1 MKYSLKRFLQNII
14 YLARYNLK
22 DINNNSLVYMKHR
35 INFAAKLR
43 NEIKN
48 DFDIL
53 KPPRV
58 KSAADTMKELVNT
71 NKSIIRFG
79 DGEYIIMGGG
89 GIPFQEYNKELAD
102 KLSEIILSDYDNL
115 LIGLGEELFHSPSPD
130 SSPTTHEFLYSW
142 VVENYDIIMKYAK
155 FGKEYANTAI
165 SQLYPWKPGCK
176 EEIEMH
182 YNMFKQIFSNKK
194 LVLVC
199 GDRVIANTKFNILEE
214 FQVEYIYGPTKH
226 AYGDIDRLRKELN
239 DKVSGDEV
247 LLFALG
253 PAGKVLA
260 YEMFLKGFRVLDIGH
275 TIKDYDT
282 YMRGV
287 EMTDETIKD
296 FFAPDE

>member
-1 MKYSLKRFLQNII
+1 MRYSLKRFLQNIF

-22 DINNNSLVYMKHR
+22 DINNNSLVYVKHR
-35 INFAAKLR
+35 INFAAKIR

-58 KSAADTMKELVNT
+58 KSIVDTMKELANT

-89 GIPFQEYNKELAD
+89 GIPFQEYNKELAN
-102 KLSEIILSDYDNL
+102 KLSEIILSHHDNL
-115 LIGLGEELFHSPSPD
+115 LIGLSGGHFHSPLPGANNIALEYD
-130 SSPTTHEFLYSW
+130 YSW
-142 VVENYDIIMKYAK
+142 VVENYDLIMKYTIPA
-155 FGKEYANTAI
+155 KEYACGGI
-165 SQLYPWKPGCK
+165 SQVYAWKSNDNGILK
-176 EEIEMH
+176 QH
-182 YNMFKQIFSNKK
+182 YAMFKQIFANKK
-194 LVLVC
+194 LVLIC
-199 GDRVIANTKFNILEE
+199 GDKILANIKFNILGGS
-214 FQVEYIYGPTKH
+214 QVEYIYGPTKH
-226 AYGDIDRLRKELN
+226 AYNSIDRLRKELDN
-239 DKVSGDEV
+239 KVSGDET

-260 YEMFLKGFRVLDIGH
+260 YEMFLRGFRVLDIGH

-287 EMTDETIKD
+287 EMTDEAVKD

>member
-89 GIPFQEYNKELAD
+89 IPFQEYNKELAD

-115 LIGLGEELFHSPSPD
+115 LIGLSGGHFHSPSPD
-130 SSPTTHEFLYSW
+130 ANNIALEYDYSW
-142 VVENYDIIMKYAK
+142 VVENYNLIMKRTIP
-155 FGKEYANTAI
+155 GKEYACSGI
-165 SQLYPWKPGCK
+165 SQVYAWDSNRK
-176 EEIEMH
+176 EETQKH
-182 YNMFKQIFSNKK
+182 YDMFKQIFSNKK
-194 LVLVC
+194 IMLVC
-199 GDRVIANTKFNILEE
+199 GDKILVNIKFNILEGS
-214 FQVEYIYGPTKH
+214 QVEYIYGPTKH
-226 AYGDIDRLRKELN
+226 AYRDIDRLRKELD